1 MGIEAVKGGRVEEW
15 KDGRMEGWKGG
26 RVEGWKGGRSVPD
39 RWNLSDQGF
48 DLLAEARSA
57 DMNLGWSVGRRSDL
71 ETSNGRVRE
80 RRLLRFLR

>member
-1 MGIEAVKGGRVEEW
+1 M
-15 KDGRMEGWKGG
+15 
-26 RVEGWKGGRSVPD
+26 EGWKGGRSVPD

-57 DMNLGWSVGRRSDL
+57 DMNLGWSVGRRSDV

-80 RRLLRFLR
+80 RRLLRFLLNKRRKRSVPDRPSFHPSTGLNLCA